1 MSQPT
6 LLAVSHGS
14 ADPAAAAAIG
24 TLARQVSR
32 LAPVL
37 RVRVAFLS
45 HAEPSLPGE
54 LAAAG
59 RDTVLV
65 PLLLSAGYHLTTDIA
80 RAASTAGARVAA
92 PLGPDPLLTTAL
104 AARLAEAGVPAGTPV
119 VLAAAGSADPA
130 AAAGVR
136 RQAGL
141 LSELLDVQV
150 VAAFAA
156 AGLPSVPAAVSQL
169 RATALTKVAIAS
181 YLLAPGHFHDQLSR
195 AGADW
200 VTEPLSGQPAL
211 AGLVI
216 DRYRAAS
223 RAG

>member
-14 ADPAAAAAIG
+14 ADPAAVAAIK

-37 RVRVAFLS
+37 KVRVAFLS

-54 LAAAG
+54 LSAAG
-59 RDTVLV
+59 RDTVIV
-65 PLLLSAGYHLTTDIA
+65 PLLLSPGYHLSTDIA
-80 RAASTAGARVAA
+80 SAARAAGARVAG

-104 AARLAEAGVPAGTPV
+104 AARLAEAGGPAGTPV
-119 VLAAAGSADPA
+119 VLAAAGSAGPA
-130 AAAGVR
+130 AADDVR
-136 RQAGL
+136 SQAGL
-141 LSELLDVQV
+141 LGELLGVQV
-150 VAAFAA
+150 LAAFAA
-156 AGLPSVPAAVSQL
+156 AGEPSVPAAVSEL
-169 RATALTKVAIAS
+169 RARTGGKVAVAS
-181 YLLAPGHFHDQLSR
+181 YLLAPGHFHDQLGQ

-216 DRYRAAS
+216 DRYRAAA
-223 RAG
+223 RAS

>member
-1 MSQPT
+1 MSSPT

-14 ADPAAAAAIG
+14 ADPAAMAAIK

-37 RVRVAFLS
+37 NVRVAFLS
-45 HAEPSLPGE
+45 HAEPSLSGE

-59 RDTVLV
+59 RDTVIV
-65 PLLLSAGYHLTTDIA
+65 PLLLSPGYHLSTDIA
-80 RAASTAGARVAA
+80 SAARAAGVRVAG

-119 VLAAAGSADPA
+119 VLGAAGSAAPA
-130 AAAGVR
+130 AADEVR
-136 RQAGL
+136 RQAAL
-141 LSELLDVQV
+141 LGELLGVQV
-150 VAAFAA
+150 LAAFAA
-156 AGLPSVPAAVSQL
+156 VGDPSVPAAVSEL
-169 RATALTKVAIAS
+169 RTRTGGKVAIAS
-181 YLLAPGHFHDQLSR
+181 YLLAPGHFHDQLSQ

-216 DRYRAAS
+216 DRYRTAA
-223 RAG
+223 RAS

>member
-1 MSQPT
+1 MSSPT

-14 ADPAAAAAIG
+14 ADPAATAAIK

-37 RVRVAFLS
+37 KVRVAFLS

-59 RDTVLV
+59 RDTVIV
-65 PLLLSAGYHLTTDIA
+65 PLLLSPGYHLSTDIA
-80 RAASTAGARVAA
+80 SAARAAGARVAG

-104 AARLAEAGVPAGTPV
+104 AARLAEAEVPAGTPV

-130 AAAGVR
+130 AAADVR
-136 RQAGL
+136 SQADL
-141 LSELLDVQV
+141 LGELLGVQV
-150 VAAFAA
+150 LAAFAA
-156 AGLPSVPAAVSQL
+156 TGQPSVPAAVSEL
-169 RATALTKVAIAS
+169 RARTGGKVAVAS
-181 YLLAPGHFHDQLSR
+181 YLLAPGHFHDQLSL

-216 DRYRAAS
+216 DRYRTAA

>member
-14 ADPAAAAAIG
+14 KDPAAAAAIK
-24 TLARQVSR
+24 TLAGQVSR

-59 RDTVLV
+59 RDTVVV
-65 PLLLSAGYHLTTDIA
+65 PLLLSAGYHLSTDIA
-80 RAASTAGARVAA
+80 EAARTAGARVAG

-104 AARLAEAGVPAGTPV
+104 AARLAQAGVPPGIPV

-130 AAAGVR
+130 ASAGVG
-136 RQAGL
+136 RQAAL
-141 LSELLDVQV
+141 LGELLGVQV

-156 AGLPSVPAAVSQL
+156 AGQPSVPAAVSSL
-169 RATALTKVAIAS
+169 RASTGGKVAIAS
-181 YLLAPGHFHDQLSR
+181 YLLAPGHFQDQLSQ

-216 DRYRAAS
+216 DRYRTAS
-223 RAG
+223 RPR